1 MKCDNCGEEAQW
13 HSIQH
18 RYKPSD
24 NTDLNKASKPVLEQV
39 EENLCSECVRRTYLF
54 EIEESAS
61 PYRCD
66 FCQKPLGKKVFR
78 VKLADGTYKTT
89 LVVKTKSERD
99 YLFCSPDCVYQFHQC
114 KKLKHLS

>member
-1 MKCDNCGEEAQW
+1 MKCDRCGAEAQW

-24 NTDLNKASKPVLEQV
+24 NTESDRVHKPVLKQS
-39 EENLCSECVRRTYLF
+39 EENLCSDCVQSTYHF
-54 EIEESAS
+54 EIEESIS

-78 VKLADGTYKTT
+78 IKQADGTYKTT

-99 YLFCSPDCVYQFHQC
+99 YLFCSQDCVLKFHQC
-114 KKLKHLS
+114 TKLKG